1 MSAPPTTTSA
11 QLDTP
16 DDHTPQLTPELARAG
31 VTEELLHR
39 VLDDNGAAMLAECR
53 AAETDEEWT
62 KNWGGPL
69 AAALL
74 TIELYRYLAWLQYMA
89 GAMRADALAEA
100 NRSMSL
106 AEISEYT
113 PYSRNTIFK
122 MTKPPKRMPA

>member
-11 QLDTP
+11 QLDSP
-16 DDHTPQLTPELARAG
+16 DNQRPHLTPELARAG
-31 VTEELLHR
+31 VTEELLNR
-39 VLDDNGAAMLAECR
+39 VLDDNGAAMLAECK
-53 AAETDEEWT
+53 AAESDEAWT
-62 KNWGGPL
+62 GNWGGAL

-74 TIELYRYLAWLQYMA
+74 TIELYRHLAWMQYEA

-100 NRSMSL
+100 NRTLSL
-106 AEISEYT
+106 AEIAEYT